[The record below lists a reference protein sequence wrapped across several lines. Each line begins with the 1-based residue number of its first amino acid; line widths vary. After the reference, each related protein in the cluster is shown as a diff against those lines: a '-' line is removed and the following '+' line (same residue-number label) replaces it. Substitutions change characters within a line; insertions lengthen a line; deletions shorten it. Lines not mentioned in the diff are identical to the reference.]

1 MAAGIWFPGKFLI
14 FQFAFSFFLLKMCY
28 SVKPNFQFLHE
39 TFRETFHLILEWQVH
54 GHLARDDCDS
64 MIFHVVL
71 NCHGKVHK
79 WWTFLHVSSIVNTRR
94 CISDNAMQTNIFYSF
109 LAGLDE
115 LFAPSLEDI
124 SNGMMK
130 PKTETQV

>member
-1 MAAGIWFPGKFLI
+1 
-14 FQFAFSFFLLKMCY
+14 
-28 SVKPNFQFLHE
+28 
-39 TFRETFHLILEWQVH
+39 
-54 GHLARDDCDS
+54 
-64 MIFHVVL
+64 
-71 NCHGKVHK
+71 
-79 WWTFLHVSSIVNTRR
+79 
-94 CISDNAMQTNIFYSF
+94 MQTNIFYSF